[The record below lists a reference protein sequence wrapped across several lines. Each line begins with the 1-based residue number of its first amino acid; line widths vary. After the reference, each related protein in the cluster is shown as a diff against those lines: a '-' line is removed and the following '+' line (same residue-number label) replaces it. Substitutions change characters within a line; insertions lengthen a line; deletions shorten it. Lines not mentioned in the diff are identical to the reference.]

1 LTKIT
6 GGAESNASP
15 AADRL
20 LIVVY
25 EELRRLARF
34 YLKREGGYQ
43 TLGPTAL
50 VHEAYVRL
58 AGRTTIRWRGRTH
71 FLAVAAGEMRRVL
84 VERARA
90 ADALKRGARPVRVVL
105 ADDLLVGGTGS
116 TDLLALDEAL
126 TSLAAASARQA
137 RVAEMRLF
145 AELPVREISAALC
158 VSERTV
164 KDDWRMARAWIA
176 RALRGQEV
184 R

>member
-1 LTKIT
+1 MV
-6 GGAESNASP
+6 A
-15 AADRL
+15 
-20 LIVVY
+20 VY
-25 EELRRLARF
+25 DELRRLARS
-34 YLKREGGYQ
+34 YLRREGGYQ

-58 AGRTTIRWRGRTH
+58 ARRATIRWRGRTH
-71 FLAVAAGEMRRVL
+71 FLAVAASEMRRVL

-90 ADALKRGARPVRVVL
+90 ADARKRGARPVRVSL
-105 ADDLLVGGTGS
+105 TDHLLVGGHNS

-126 TSLAAASARQA
+126 TLLASASARQA

-145 AELPVREISAALC
+145 AGLPVSEISAQLR

-164 KDDWRMARAWIA
+164 KGDWRMARAWIA
-176 RALRGQEV
+176 RALRGEEM

>member
-1 LTKIT
+1 VTKPT
-6 GGAESNASP
+6 GSAESNAP
-15 AADRL
+15 PGADRL

-25 EELRRLARF
+25 DELRRLARV

-50 VHEAYVRL
+50 VHEAYLRL
-58 AGRTTIRWRGRTH
+58 ARRTTIRWRGKTH
-71 FLAVAAGEMRRVL
+71 FLAVAASEMRRVL

-90 ADALKRGARPVRVVL
+90 ADARKRGARPARVALV
-105 ADDLLVGGTGS
+105 DDLLVVASGS

-126 TSLAAASARQA
+126 RLLAVASARQA

-145 AELPVREISAALC
+145 ADLPVREISAALC